1 MVSCSFTSSPAG
13 IFCHFDSKPSNKY
26 KVMAPCAS
34 DFISLVIN
42 VIYQFFIYLLAIRM
56 TFLDK
61 CIFKSLKQKWLR
73 SDDLSSSFSKKKKIH
88 SILFHV
94 NPMLDRCFDNIFSYF
109 MDFGFILLTVFLSV
123 QKLYSLV

>member
-1 MVSCSFTSSPAG
+1 MVSRSFTSSPAG

-26 KVMAPCAS
+26 EVMAPCAS
-34 DFISLVIN
+34 DFISPVIN

-56 TFLDK
+56 TSLDK
-61 CIFKSLKQKWLR
+61 YIFKSLKQKRLH
-73 SDDLSSSFSKKKKIH
+73 SDDLSSSFSKIKN

-94 NPMLDRCFDNIFSYF
+94 NPMLDRCFDNIFSHL

-123 QKLYSLV
+123 QKLYTLV

>member
-1 MVSCSFTSSPAG
+1 MVSHSFTSSPAG

-26 KVMAPCAS
+26 EVMAPCAS

-42 VIYQFFIYLLAIRM
+42 VIYQFFMYLLAIRM
-56 TFLDK
+56 TSLDK
-61 CIFKSLKQKWLR
+61 CIFKSLKPKQFH
-73 SDDLSSSFSKKKKIH
+73 SDDLSSSFSIKKNL
-88 SILFHV
+88 SILFLV
-94 NPMLDRCFDNIFSYF
+94 NPMLDRCFDNVFSHL